1 MNVKE
6 LNYGLYKAAEHLSEA
21 GKHIM
26 VLDVQRGIALMQE
39 AEAIL
44 SIIQPVPEK
53 MEQEKL
59 NSVLDEILS
68 IDLESNV

>member
-6 LNYGLYKAAEHLSEA
+6 LNYGLYKAAEHLAEA
-21 GKHIM
+21 GKHLM
-26 VLDVQRGIALMQE
+26 VLDVNRGIALLAE

-44 SIIQPVPEK
+44 SIIKPVPER
-53 MEQEKL
+53 MEEQKL

-68 IDLESNV
+68 IDLEA